1 MRNNNM
7 DRDIPFEELEQCY
20 YCGKIG
26 AFDFMGDYCCAECLA
41 IIYTPLDKSFLDDDD
56 ENGDE

>member
-1 MRNNNM
+1 MS
-7 DRDIPFEELEQCY
+7 RDIPFFENEICD
-20 YCGKIG
+20 YCGKSG

-41 IIYTPLDKSFLDDDD
+41 TIYAPLDESFLDDD